1 MREKTKRLAFLGLAT
16 ALAMVFSYIEVI
28 LPPIW
33 SAVPGIKVGLA
44 NIIIIFLLSRMSF
57 KEAAVVSFIRILL
70 TALLFGNPMTLAYS
84 IAGAVLSLATMTLL
98 KKWDV
103 FSMTGVS
110 IAGGVTHNLGQIL
123 VAMFVLQTREIAYY
137 MIILAITGTVAGVFI
152 GLGGA
157 LLLKY
162 TKKWKQ
168 VADEY
173 YDKITKYEGIAQ
185 LDENYYSSDD
195 LHTFV
200 SNMKINWE

>member
-44 NIIIIFLLSRMSF
+44 NIIIIFLLYRMSF

-157 LLLKY
+157 LLLNY
-162 TKKWKQ
+162 TKKWK
-168 VADEY
+168 
-173 YDKITKYEGIAQ
+173 
-185 LDENYYSSDD
+185 
-195 LHTFV
+195 F
-200 SNMKINWE
+200 